1 MCEAQPLCDCMQN
14 KNVWLQGVKLNC
26 CVIAFNLR
34 RAAAMCE
41 AQPLCDCM
49 QNKNVW
55 LQGVKLSRCV
65 IACKIRLCGCKV

>member
-1 MCEAQPLCDCMQN
+1 
-14 KNVWLQGVKLNC
+14 
-26 CVIAFNLR
+26 
-34 RAAAMCE
+34 MCE

-65 IACKIRLCGCKV
+65 SACNLRRAAAMCEAQPLCDCMQNKNVWLQVVKLNRCVSACKFEACGRDV